1 VVSYEMPGI
10 RTTGG
15 SMNEAQIT
23 VVGWLAADPRYVA
36 TSTGTPLMSLRVGCT
51 PRRFDRES
59 GQWQDTE
66 STFLT
71 VNCWR
76 GLAENVNA
84 SEMKR
89 GDPVIVTGR
98 LRIREYLKDEQIRFS
113 AVVDAIT
120 VGHDLTRGSAQ
131 FRRLR
136 RGGVASLEDRREA
149 EELNDIWLDQ
159 AASEPASAAA
169 GSAGARAADEA
180 AAGAPVG
187 YPGEGTAG
195 SDDADEEEGAEFD
208 PYDVDTKA
216 A

>member
-1 VVSYEMPGI
+1 
-10 RTTGG
+10 
-15 SMNEAQIT
+15 MNEAQIT
-23 VVGWLAADPRYVA
+23 VIGWLAADPRYVA
-36 TSTGTPLMSLRVGCT
+36 TSTGTPLVSLRVGCT

-59 GQWQDTE
+59 GQWQDME

-84 SEMKR
+84 SDMKR

-113 AVVDAIT
+113 AVIDATTI
-120 VGHDLTRGSAQ
+120 GPDLTRGSAQ
-131 FRRLR
+131 FRRMR

-149 EELNDIWLDQ
+149 EDLNDIWL
-159 AASEPASAAA
+159 EPATTEPESE
-169 GSAGARAADEA
+169 SEAGAPLAETGALSAEAGAGAAADEVV
-180 AAGAPVG
+180 GGPVG
-187 YPGEGTAG
+187 YPGDGTVG
-195 SDDADEEEGAEFD
+195 SDDGDDEEGAEFD
-208 PYDVDTKA
+208 PFDVNTKA

>member
-1 VVSYEMPGI
+1 
-10 RTTGG
+10 
-15 SMNEAQIT
+15 MNEAQIT
-23 VVGWLAADPRYVA
+23 VIGWLAADPRYVA

-59 GQWQDTE
+59 GQWQDME

-84 SEMKR
+84 SDMKR

-113 AVVDAIT
+113 AVVDATTI
-120 VGHDLTRGSAQ
+120 GPDLTRGSAQ
-131 FRRLR
+131 FRRMR
-136 RGGVASLEDRREA
+136 RGGVASIEDRREA
-149 EELNDIWLDQ
+149 EELNDIWL
-159 AASEPASAAA
+159 EPAATEPGPAALPE
-169 GSAGARAADEA
+169 AGAVGDA

-187 YPGEGTAG
+187 YPGDGTAG
-195 SDDADEEEGAEFD
+195 SDDGDEDEEGAEFD
-208 PYDVDTKA
+208 AYDVNTKA

>member
-1 VVSYEMPGI
+1 
-10 RTTGG
+10 
-15 SMNEAQIT
+15 MNEAQIT
-23 VVGWLAADPRYVA
+23 VIGWLAADPRYVA

-59 GQWQDTE
+59 GQWHDME

-84 SEMKR
+84 SDMKR
-89 GDPVIVTGR
+89 GDPVIVSGR
-98 LRIREYLKDEQIRFS
+98 LSIREYLKDEQIRFS
-113 AVVDAIT
+113 AVVDATTI
-120 VGHDLTRGSAQ
+120 GHDLTRGSAQ
-131 FRRLR
+131 FRRMR

-149 EELNDIWLDQ
+149 EELNDIWLDS
-159 AASEPASAAA
+159 APTGPDPAEAPEAPEAGGIDVAYPEGGAA
-169 GSAGARAADEA
+169 GS
-180 AAGAPVG
+180 
-187 YPGEGTAG
+187 
-195 SDDADEEEGAEFD
+195 DEEGDEPG

>member
-1 VVSYEMPGI
+1 
-10 RTTGG
+10 
-15 SMNEAQIT
+15 MNEAQIT

-59 GQWQDTE
+59 GQWQDME

-84 SEMKR
+84 SDLKR

-98 LRIREYLKDEQIRFS
+98 LRVREYLKDEQSRFS
-113 AVVDAIT
+113 AVVEAIT
-120 VGHDLTRGSAQ
+120 IGPDLTRGSAQ
-131 FRRLR
+131 FRRMR
-136 RGGVASLEDRREA
+136 RGGAASLEDRREA
-149 EELNDIWLDQ
+149 EDLNDIWLEP
-159 AASEPASAAA
+159 AATEPGSAGLPETGAGASAA
-169 GSAGARAADEA
+169 EA
-180 AAGAPVG
+180 VGAPVG
-187 YPGEGTAG
+187 FPGDGTAG
-195 SDDADEEEGAEFD
+195 SDEGDDEAEGAEFD
-208 PYDVDTKA
+208 PYDVNTKA

>member
-1 VVSYEMPGI
+1 
-10 RTTGG
+10 
-15 SMNEAQIT
+15 MNDAQIT

-36 TSTGTPLMSLRVGCT
+36 TSTGTSLMSLRVGCT

-59 GQWQDTE
+59 GQWQDME

-84 SEMKR
+84 SDMKR
-89 GDPVIVTGR
+89 GDPVIVAGR

-113 AVVDAIT
+113 AVIEATT

-131 FRRLR
+131 FRRMR
-136 RGGVASLEDRREA
+136 RGGVATHEDRREA
-149 EELNDIWLDQ
+149 EELNDIWLD
-159 AASEPASAAA
+159 SAATEP
-169 GSAGARAADEA
+169 GSAPDAEAPLAEPGAEM
-180 AAGAPVG
+180 AAGAADAPAG
-187 YPGEGTAG
+187 YPGDGTAA
-195 SDDADEEEGAEFD
+195 SDDGDGDGDGQEGAEFD
-208 PYDVDTKA
+208 PYDVNTKA

>member
-1 VVSYEMPGI
+1 
-10 RTTGG
+10 
-15 SMNEAQIT
+15 MNEAHIT

-59 GQWQDTE
+59 GQWQDME

-84 SEMKR
+84 SDMKR

-98 LRIREYLKDEQIRFS
+98 LRVREYLKDEHIRFS
-113 AVVDAIT
+113 AVIDATTI
-120 VGHDLTRGSAQ
+120 GPDLTRGSAQ
-131 FRRLR
+131 FRRMR
-136 RGGVASLEDRREA
+136 RGGMASIEDRREA
-149 EELNDIWLDQ
+149 EELNDIWLDS
-159 AASEPASAAA
+159 AAPEPAPAAA
-169 GSAGARAADEA
+169 PGAEPGASADEA
-180 AAGAPVG
+180 ANVPVG
-187 YPGEGTAG
+187 YPGDGTAG
-195 SDDADEEEGAEFD
+195 SDDGDDEEEGAEFD
-208 PYDVDTKA
+208 SYDVRPQA

>member
-1 VVSYEMPGI
+1 
-10 RTTGG
+10 
-15 SMNEAQIT
+15 MNEAQIT

-36 TSTGTPLMSLRVGCT
+36 TSTGTSLMSLRVGCT

-59 GQWQDTE
+59 GQWQDME

-84 SEMKR
+84 SDMKR

-113 AVVDAIT
+113 AVIEATTI
-120 VGHDLTRGSAQ
+120 GPDLTRGSAQ
-131 FRRLR
+131 FRRMR
-136 RGGVASLEDRREA
+136 RGGVASLEDRQEA
-149 EELNDIWLDQ
+149 EELNDIWLE
-159 AASEPASAAA
+159 AAPEA
-169 GSAGARAADEA
+169 GSAPEAGAQPAEAEVTAGAAD
-180 AAGAPVG
+180 GPVG
-187 YPGEGTAG
+187 YPGDGTAD
-195 SDDADEEEGAEFD
+195 SDDGDEEEGAEFD
-208 PYDVDTKA
+208 PYDINTKA

>member
-1 VVSYEMPGI
+1 
-10 RTTGG
+10 
-15 SMNEAQIT
+15 MNDAHIT
-23 VVGWLAADPRYVA
+23 VIGWLAADPRYVA

-66 STFLT
+66 STFVT

-89 GDPVIVTGR
+89 GDPVVVTGR

-113 AVVDAIT
+113 AVVDATTI
-120 VGHDLTRGSAQ
+120 GHDLTRGSAL
-131 FRRLR
+131 FRRMQ
-136 RGGVASLEDRREA
+136 RGGVASIEDRREA
-149 EELNDIWLDQ
+149 EDLNDIWLD
-159 AASEPASAAA
+159 SAAA
-169 GSAGARAADEA
+169 GPGPDGGADTGSGEAPAGYPGDGTAADE
-180 AAGAPVG
+180 
-187 YPGEGTAG
+187 EG
-195 SDDADEEEGAEFD
+195 DEEEGAEFD
-208 PYDVDTKA
+208 PYDVGTKA